1 MKDAKRGFVTSDENW
16 EHRSYKE
23 QGLDILGEKL
33 NAKR

>member
-1 MKDAKRGFVTSDENW
+1 MKDAKRGFIPSDENW